1 MARPGVMFYFD
12 VRPCLKRLTDDDKG
26 RLFEAILDYGEFGI
40 IPEFD
45 GMLGVAWDFIRPR
58 LDRDAENYEKQ
69 VAQKQYAVFTRE
81 VKKKGI
87 VPITFDQ
94 WKELSDDERDR
105 LLSADVNRYPT
116 RTTSPSITPSPSR
129 NTKATGEGSGEGDGF
144 TGKSEREKTFDERK
158 RDAIA
163 LLQRG
168 EQ

>member
-1 MARPGVMFYFD
+1 MFYFD

-94 WKELSDDERDR
+94 WKEEGCGC
-105 LLSADVNRYPT
+105 VYYP
-116 RTTSPSITPSPSR
+116 
-129 NTKATGEGSGEGDGF
+129 
-144 TGKSEREKTFDERK
+144 
-158 RDAIA
+158 
-163 LLQRG
+163 
-168 EQ
+168 